1 MEPIHSGPTN
11 PFLALAMCG
20 KGAII
25 HFGKEGR
32 ERGFVYILATRKGG
46 IQNRNNALSLLL
58 QVLVLLSLDVLSNN
72 FRPPHPLFLTKR
84 IDARC
89 CGLTKVRSLNS
100 EVGRAANFC
109 RYVTHRMKEASLS
122 LSRSPKR
129 PWLLLSLLLFIIS
142 PFEGGETEGEGRKED
157 GAEWESTVQ
166 RRRRRRGVIYS
177 SRSLFLSLSV

>member
-20 KGAII
+20 KGAIV

-89 CGLTKVRSLNS
+89 CGLTKVRSLYS
-100 EVGRAANFC
+100 EVGRGRRISVA
-109 RYVTHRMKEASLS
+109 T
-122 LSRSPKR
+122 
-129 PWLLLSLLLFIIS
+129 LLI
-142 PFEGGETEGEGRKED
+142 G
-157 GAEWESTVQ
+157 
-166 RRRRRRGVIYS
+166 
-177 SRSLFLSLSV
+177 